1 MSLNHKSQSAL
12 EYMMTYGWAILVIVI
27 VAAVL
32 YSLGIF
38 SPSSAI
44 SATVTGFSNLGSVT
58 AQCIGNQGLTIQLG
72 DSVGYPIQ
80 ITNISVSGNGKTVSM
95 PEQSNIAPSGSKVF
109 YVSNICP
116 SPSSRYSLSVTVSY
130 TEPGQI
136 FPGPYTSTGTLTGS
150 SSKQQ
155 ISSTQAFDQVIPL
168 TITNSQDNSTPNPY
182 QQMVIVPSSVYGGY
196 AASNFQNVE
205 FFYSNG
211 SIVPSWL
218 QNYTSTNATWWLK
231 LSSISASSSKTV
243 YMGFVSKSTNLFNTV
258 NDGEAP
264 QLSSTYAEYD
274 DGAAIFL
281 NYYNFFN
288 SLPGNFQCDY
298 TPNENLYS
306 TSDISCSSVS
316 SYIKTNDGLSLYTN
330 STSALIVYFDLSN
343 SGYNLSLYGVLVG
356 SAPFSGVEDDFGI
369 SLIGG
374 VPGPTFGILGSNS
387 QFMSGPP
394 PRVSFPN
401 TGQSNFYM
409 WMSNQTLSGSHYNVI
424 GNFMSNSVLKDNVLN
439 NEFGDNPSE
448 VWGYQLGEV
457 TNNEWGQDYYYI
469 AITKATQSMPSVSF
483 GYPSNITKPAN
494 IQSYAPLKI
503 SNNQN
508 VSVSNFQQMVNVP
521 SSVFTGYAN
530 TASGTEFQNLEFFY
544 ANGTVIPS
552 WLENYTSS
560 NALYWIKLPSVPAET
575 SFTVYLGFASASTN
589 LFNTLNDGEAPQL
602 STTYGQYDDG
612 ANVFLAYFNGNTPIS
627 NFNYYTTYIQLS
639 QSTASL
645 NGNNINVIN
654 DTRVASGSFS
664 VLIPEF
670 ILNVAIPNEPL
681 FIESNTYLSATS
693 SADNPRV
700 ALLSSTSPTS
710 SLDAIGVNAGWAG
723 AYFQEEYINNG
734 GYTPD
739 QAQQGSESVG
749 WVYSSLLYTPGA
761 SSYYGYTAPQ
771 LYSTTGGYSGSTTN
785 TLLSTGSLYIGGIG
799 SPNTAYTLQENAM
812 LFNWVRARAY
822 PPNGVM
828 PSVSFGSVS

>member
-80 ITNISVSGNGKTVSM
+80 VTNISVSGNGKTVSM

-168 TITNSQDNSTPNPY
+168 TITNTQDNSTPNPY

-196 AASNFQNVE
+196 AASNFQNIE

-211 SIVPSWL
+211 SVVPSWL

-243 YMGFVSKSTNLFNTV
+243 YMGFVSKSDNIFNKLD
-258 NDGEAP
+258 DGEAP
-264 QLSSTYAEYD
+264 QIPCGSTPTSSCSNYAEYD
-274 DGAAIFL
+274 DGANVFYDYVNFNGTNLPTTYSVTSNGGSYSVDNGIHLSDYFLSSVFSFNTSYAIYGTVKFSASGPVSS
-281 NYYNFFN
+281 FN
-288 SLPGNFQCDY
+288 SRLGYVDQGDNFILSVGGNSG
-298 TPNENLYS
+298 S
-306 TSDISCSSVS
+306 TSQYLWNYNGS
-316 SYIKTNDGLSLYTN
+316 NSLFSLPSFYN
-330 STSALIVYFDLSN
+330 STRFLGLWTTHFAT
-343 SGYNLSLYGVLVG
+343 YGMVG
-356 SAPFSGVEDDFGI
+356 SAIYTNNKDFTFKNLPTGI
-369 SLIGG
+369 TVQALYVNATAEVYDLMIGG
-374 VPGPTFGILGSNS
+374 APPNGI
-387 QFMSGPP
+387 
-394 PRVSFPN
+394 
-401 TGQSNFYM
+401 
-409 WMSNQTLSGSHYNVI
+409 
-424 GNFMSNSVLKDNVLN
+424 
-439 NEFGDNPSE
+439 
-448 VWGYQLGEV
+448 
-457 TNNEWGQDYYYI
+457 
-469 AITKATQSMPSVSF
+469 MPSVSF

-494 IQSYAPLKI
+494 IQSYAPITI

-710 SLDAIGVNAGWAG
+710 SLDAIGVNVGWAG

-734 GYTPD
+734 GYTSD

-812 LFNWVRARAY
+812 LFNWMRARAY

-828 PSVSFGSVS
+828 PSVTFGSVS

>member
-136 FPGPYTSTGTLTGS
+136 FPGPYTSTGTLIGS

-155 ISSTQAFDQVIPL
+155 ISSTPIFDQVIPL

-211 SIVPSWL
+211 SVVPSWL

-264 QLSSTYAEYD
+264 QLTCPNPSDTTSCSTYAEYD
-274 DGAAIFL
+274 DGV
-281 NYYNFFN
+281 NVFN
-288 SLPGNFQCDY
+288 EYADFNG
-298 TPNENLYS
+298 
-306 TSDISCSSVS
+306 V
-316 SYIKTNDGLSLYTN
+316 NDGDVTN
-330 STSALIVYFDLSN
+330 SQYSVINNGVVFSSDTGVGGQGVGITVFNKIYF
-343 SGYNLSLYGVLVG
+343 
-356 SAPFSGVEDDFGI
+356 
-369 SLIGG
+369 
-374 VPGPTFGILGSNS
+374 
-387 QFMSGPP
+387 
-394 PRVSFPN
+394 
-401 TGQSNFYM
+401 
-409 WMSNQTLSGSHYNVI
+409 NQTLVFYGAFFNGATDITTDTGSLFIDFGAESPLNDYNSTI
-424 GNFMSNSVLKDNVLN
+424 LTLEPYPASKNTNYPTNGQWFIFSEGAINNTNKTAYSEKNFGDIYKVNFPLGYSSYDMGHNMGPVSFFTQQSSLSNLSIKYVMVLN
-439 NEFGDNPSE
+439 APPNG
-448 VWGYQLGEV
+448 V
-457 TNNEWGQDYYYI
+457 
-469 AITKATQSMPSVSF
+469 MPSVSF
-483 GYPSNITKPAN
+483 GYPSNVTKPTN
-494 IQSYAPLKI
+494 IQSYAPLTI

-530 TASGTEFQNLEFFY
+530 TASGTAFQNLEFFY
-544 ANGTVIPS
+544 SNGTVIPS

-560 NALYWIKLPSVPAET
+560 NALYWIKLPSVPAAT
-575 SFTVYLGFASASTN
+575 SFTVYLGFAPTSTN
-589 LFNTLNDGEAPQL
+589 LFNTVNDGEAPQL
-602 STTYGQYDDG
+602 SSTYAEYDDG
-612 ANVFLAYFNGNTPIS
+612 ANVFNFYDNFAGTTLNSSWSVGSGVTVSVNNGLTVDASNAGWDGLMNSKTLNAPIVEEIYSKLISGYAIMATGLASSNTLD
-627 NFNYYTTYIQLS
+627 TTNSIGYEGR
-639 QSTASL
+639 SL
-645 NGNNINVIN
+645 NGQGATIENPIGASTLEEGTGLASGVMYIVTGITINSIEGTVQINYGADDTETLSSATISLPNNIVI
-654 DTRVASGSFS
+654 
-664 VLIPEF
+664 
-670 ILNVAIPNEPL
+670 
-681 FIESNTYLSATS
+681 
-693 SADNPRV
+693 
-700 ALLSSTSPTS
+700 
-710 SLDAIGVNAGWAG
+710 
-723 AYFQEEYINNG
+723 G
-734 GYTPD
+734 GYN
-739 QAQQGSESVG
+739 SEFFVQ
-749 WVYSSLLYTPGA
+749 WFRT
-761 SSYYGYTAPQ
+761 
-771 LYSTTGGYSGSTTN
+771 
-785 TLLSTGSLYIGGIG
+785 
-799 SPNTAYTLQENAM
+799 
-812 LFNWVRARAY
+812 RAY